1 MTYIEHR
8 KITLNKLTIANVY
21 FIKKVIISEKN
32 CVIRLR
38 NFPNEYAFA
47 YYSWVL
53 LYTGYTV

>member
-1 MTYIEHR
+1 MTYIVNR

-21 FIKKVIISEKN
+21 FIKKVIISGKN
-32 CVIRLR
+32 SVIQLQ